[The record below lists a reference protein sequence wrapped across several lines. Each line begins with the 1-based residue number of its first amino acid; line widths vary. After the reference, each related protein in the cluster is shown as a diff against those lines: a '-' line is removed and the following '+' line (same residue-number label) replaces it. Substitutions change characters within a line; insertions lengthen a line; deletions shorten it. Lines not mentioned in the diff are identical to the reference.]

1 MSQSKT
7 KFDLWM
13 DWRPNRIKLKDSF
26 DIKTDVI
33 CDMIGMTE
41 DDFQVKGKE
50 ITVTGHN
57 KEDVGQTSA
66 NLEQAS
72 RIKGR
77 DIRVFQDGIYRIS
90 KGVAQVK

>member
-7 KFDLWM
+7 KFYLWM

-50 ITVTGHN
+50 IRFRQKSDMAFFRMN
-57 KEDVGQTSA
+57 IDE
-66 NLEQAS
+66 
-72 RIKGR
+72 
-77 DIRVFQDGIYRIS
+77 
-90 KGVAQVK
+90 